1 MTKGNLPLLSPPPED
16 IHLWVGVN
24 QAALPLQ
31 STKKPGHAAL
41 ESVAHL
47 GMAEGLDTEPGS
59 VLYAALLHKMMLP
72 FAQFLGELQRTCS

>member
-1 MTKGNLPLLSPPPED
+1 MSKGNLPLLSPPPED

-41 ESVAHL
+41 ESVAHDRR
-47 GMAEGLDTEPGS
+47 AVRWVASQNDAPICTIP
-59 VLYAALLHKMMLP
+59 
-72 FAQFLGELQRTCS
+72 R